1 MKNSLNLK
9 NISNILL
16 LFIIFRIIIELDGN
30 ISLRYFTDDLSKV
43 YDFGD
48 NLPISIEGV
57 LFAVSIFIIFIKKIV
72 QSKDFSKSTYIKVNY
87 MVFSGTLFLALIF
100 FRILDIERLY
110 LLIFIITY
118 PLLDYF
124 IFEYRNYKFGLIHIV
139 IMLIILLAFPL
150 ISEEVNLE
158 IAEEDVESLDITSLL
173 ETNPTKLVSR
183 FDISNNY
190 EIDKFKICCE
200 EVNFYNL
207 SGKTTGYLQVVNDK
221 LLHVNGFGIFS
232 LYSVNDFYNGISQ
245 SPKIIKTNLDQKINN
260 TFVFNL
266 KNWESIKD
274 ALIIDETVYLSY
286 LEEFKEDCVNIKIVK
301 AKYNESFLNFEDFY
315 SKSECVNRNIS
326 PYNAHQSGGKL
337 LDLQNGFLLLTTG
350 DFRNYSKAQDLDS
363 YLGKTIKI
371 NLTDSTDST
380 VSYGHRNPQGIA
392 LTKEQKYLISTEHG
406 PRGGDEI
413 NIINLDIL
421 ENFGWPI
428 ASYGVHYAGGFIE
441 DAPLK
446 KSHKDYGFVE
456 PVWFYTHYQNDVHGI
471 SDITINHFSEENSF
485 FVATLKAT
493 LLYEIN
499 VDLKNNKLL
508 THETFKVGERI
519 RDIQYYEPLN
529 IYFLLLE
536 ETPSIALLKLK
547 NTPSFS
553 KPTIILD

>member
-1 MKNSLNLK
+1 MKNFLNLK

-16 LFIIFRIIIELDGN
+16 LFITFRIIIELDGN
-30 ISLRYFTDDLSKV
+30 ISLRYFTDDLSRV

-48 NLPISIEGV
+48 NLPISIEGI
-57 LFAVSIFIIFIKKIV
+57 LFSVSIFTIFIKKII
-72 QSKDFSKSTYIKVNY
+72 QSKDFSKSFNLKVNY
-87 MVFSGTLFLALIF
+87 LVFSGTLFLALIF

-110 LLIFIITY
+110 LLLFIITY

-124 IFEYRNYKFGLIHIV
+124 IFEHRNYKFSLIHIV
-139 IMLIILLAFPL
+139 ILIIILSAFSF
-150 ISEEVNLE
+150 ISQEVNIE
-158 IAEEDVESLDITSLL
+158 IAEEAVESLDLISLF
-173 ETNPTKLVSR
+173 ETNPTKLISR
-183 FDISNNY
+183 YDISSNY
-190 EIDKFKICCE
+190 EIFKFKICCE
-200 EVNFYNL
+200 ELNFYNL
-207 SGKTTGYLQVVNDK
+207 SGKTTGYLEVVNNK

-232 LYSVNDFYNGISQ
+232 LYNINDFYEGISQ

-274 ALIIDETVYLSY
+274 TLIIDEIVYLSF
-286 LEEFKEDCVNIKIVK
+286 LEEVKEDCVNVKIVK
-301 AKYNESFLNFEDFY
+301 AKYNESYLNFEDFY

-337 LDLQNGFLLLTTG
+337 LDLQNGFLILTTG
-350 DFRNYSKAQDLDS
+350 DFRNYSKPQDLDS
-363 YLGKTIKI
+363 YLGKIIKI
-371 NLTDSTDST
+371 NLTDGTDSI
-380 VSYGHRNPQGIA
+380 VSYGHRNPQGIS

-406 PRGGDEI
+406 PLGGDEI

-421 ENFGWPI
+421 DNFGWPI
-428 ASYGVHYAGGFIE
+428 ASYGVHYDGSFKE
-441 DAPLK
+441 EAPLE
-446 KSHKDYGFVE
+446 KSHKDYGFME
-456 PVWFYTHYQNDVHGI
+456 PVWFYTNHQNDVHGI
-471 SDITINHFSEENSF
+471 SEITINHFSEENSF

-493 LLYEIN
+493 LLYEIS
-499 VDLKNNKLL
+499 VDLQNNKLL

-529 IYFLLLE
+529 IYFLMLE

-553 KPTIILD
+553 KPTIVLD